1 MITIYFVISLMLHVL
16 IPLWMWVYYGNRI
29 DSLNVRLERL
39 ETRPLTSVPPPKY
52 SPRWRETAGERN
64 RRVLSQL
71 RA

>member
-1 MITIYFVISLMLHVL
+1 MIEVLVLISLALHLL
-16 IPLWMWVYYGNRI
+16 IPLGMWVYYNNRI
-29 DSLNVRLERL
+29 DALDVRIEQL